1 VSTNVSGLVAL
12 VNAVTLDF
20 AKRGIASPGGVP
32 VQVLSGL
39 KNRSLWSVPRVVFI
53 PGKFDG
59 TLPPKPLDEGR
70 LVPPEH
76 TKADNPRELATWER
90 LVTCSVY
97 TVDETDIQNDLLQ
110 VAALDSLVESTL
122 QSIWNAFTP
131 NVAPIG
137 GNNKEY
143 GYTGQASI
151 AFTDSPVTRIYPGVE
166 FTHGGEILFTFTQ
179 KGPFFDVPIPT
190 VTPTVIVM
198 SKSYAQPSPSAF

>member
-1 VSTNVSGLVAL
+1 MTTNVSGLVAL
-12 VNAVTLDF
+12 VAAVTADF
-20 AKRGIASPGGVP
+20 AARGIVSAQGVP

-39 KNRSLWSVPRVVFI
+39 KSRSLWSFPRVVFI

-59 TLPPKPLDEGR
+59 TNVPKPLEEGR

-76 TKADNPRELATWER
+76 TKSDNPRELATWER
-90 LVTCSVY
+90 LVTCSIY

-110 VAALDSLVESTL
+110 ISALDNLLESTL
-122 QSIWNAFTP
+122 QSIYNAFTP
-131 NVAPIG
+131 NVKPIG
-137 GNNKEY
+137 GNNREY

-151 AFTDSPVTRIYPGVE
+151 ALGDAPVTRIYPGVE

-179 KGPFFDVPIPT
+179 KGPLFDIPIPT
-190 VTPTVIVM
+190 VTPTVFVL